1 MTEPRVMAVDAG
13 LQGMGVVVAEGRTI
27 IYAGT
32 SRTQKSGK
40 RGLRVADDDAD
51 RCQQHARFLL
61 GVIREWRPAG
71 AVVELPGGGARGAR
85 ANRSMGMAT
94 GVVAAIL
101 EATGLPVEW
110 VPPADVKK
118 AAGGRRDASK
128 AEVEEAVRKAFTWE
142 AAPPKTKAEAEHV
155 FDAAGALLAAE
166 HGTLMRALRQMK
178 GA

>member
-1 MTEPRVMAVDAG
+1 MTEPTVMGIDAG

-61 GVIREWRPAG
+61 GVIREWRPQG
-71 AVVELPGGGARGAR
+71 AVVELPHGGAQGAR

-94 GVVAAIL
+94 GVVAAVL
-101 EATGLPVEW
+101 EAAGLPAEW
-110 VPPADVKK
+110 VTPAEVKK
-118 AAGGRRDASK
+118 AATGRKDASK
-128 AEVEEAVRKAFTWE
+128 ADVEQAVRRAFAWQAE
-142 AAPPKTKAEAEHV
+142 PPRTKAEAEHV

-166 HGTLMRALRQMK
+166 HGTLLRALRLK